1 MKRAL
6 KILGRRPD
14 IGVGGGGLNRLIE
27 KKKVVYL
34 FILKARSTV
43 SKNRKKE
50 Y

>member
-27 KKKVVYL
+27 KKKYSSIYI
-34 FILKARSTV
+34 F
-43 SKNRKKE
+43 
-50 Y
+50 